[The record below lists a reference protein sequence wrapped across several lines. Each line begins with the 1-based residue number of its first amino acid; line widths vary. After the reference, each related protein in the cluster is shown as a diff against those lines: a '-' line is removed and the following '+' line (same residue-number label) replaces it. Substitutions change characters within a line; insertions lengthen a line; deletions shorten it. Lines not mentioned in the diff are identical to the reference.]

1 MIVRLT
7 SFNIIPNKVE
17 ELTQLYN
24 QEIVPF
30 VKKQKGN
37 LDCRLLEP
45 MNKADDY
52 ISMTVWEDK
61 NAADAYHSGG
71 AYRQQVEKVKQF
83 FTNNAVL
90 KTYKAEDVMEHA

>member
-1 MIVRLT
+1 
-7 SFNIIPNKVE
+7 
-17 ELTQLYN
+17 
-24 QEIVPF
+24 
-30 VKKQKGN
+30 
-37 LDCRLLEP
+37 
-45 MNKADDY
+45 
-52 ISMTVWEDK
+52 MTVWEDK